1 LQESKIIH
9 HYAKYQYKTETN
21 NNIVWKKHY
30 KHLTSNSKWLS
41 HMQIR
46 KQNELI
52 FSEKRT
58 EIENH
63 TLSKFT
69 RKIALGAGLSLSLA
83 EYSELSKSNM

>member
-1 LQESKIIH
+1 
-9 HYAKYQYKTETN
+9 
-21 NNIVWKKHY
+21 
-30 KHLTSNSKWLS
+30 
-41 HMQIR
+41 MQIR